1 MKKRELFAELQEG
14 LDALSDSRTGKQ
26 TLRTHIVEDYVAPMV
41 TAEELVSLRNRLN
54 LSRPV
59 FANYLRTNPR
69 TLESWEQ
76 GRTKPNA
83 QAALLIRLVES
94 CPDTVARLAS
104 VS

>member
-1 MKKRELFAELQEG
+1 MKKRELFADLQEG
-14 LDALSDSRTGKQ
+14 LDALSDPRTGKQ
-26 TLRTHIVEDYVAPMV
+26 KLRAHIVEDYVVSMV

-59 FANYLRTNPR
+59 FANYLSTNPR
-69 TLESWEQ
+69 ILESWEK

-94 CPDTVARLAS
+94 YPDTVARLVS

>member
-14 LDALSDSRTGKQ
+14 FDALTDARAGKQ
-26 TLRTHIVEDYVAPMV
+26 TLRTYSVEDYVAPTV
-41 TAEELVSLRNRLN
+41 TAEELVRLRNRLN

-83 QAALLIRLVES
+83 QAALLIRLVENY
-94 CPDTVARLAS
+94 PDTVERLAS
-104 VS
+104 V

>member
-14 LDALSDSRTGKQ
+14 FDALTDTRARKQ
-26 TLRTHIVEDYVAPMV
+26 TLRTYSVEDYVAPTV
-41 TAEELVSLRNRLN
+41 TAEELVRLRNRLN

-83 QAALLIRLVES
+83 QAALLIRLVENY
-94 CPDTVARLAS
+94 PDTVARLAS
-104 VS
+104 V

>member
-14 LDALSDSRTGKQ
+14 FDALSDSRTGKQ

-59 FANYLRTNPR
+59 FANYLRM
-69 TLESWEQ
+69 
-76 GRTKPNA
+76 
-83 QAALLIRLVES
+83 
-94 CPDTVARLAS
+94 VAREGIEPPTRGFSMACCKFS
-104 VS
+104 DYFSIIYIFKIRVCYRMC